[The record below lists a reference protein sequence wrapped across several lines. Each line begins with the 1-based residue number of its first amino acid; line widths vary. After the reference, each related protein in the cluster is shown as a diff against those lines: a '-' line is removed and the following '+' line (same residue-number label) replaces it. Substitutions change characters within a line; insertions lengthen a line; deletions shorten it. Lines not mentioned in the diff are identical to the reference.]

1 MCTNSSVSF
10 FGGCF
15 CLFCAQQVW
24 QQHANDHKDKLYP
37 FAPEASRNTLDD
49 FKCCPLRLLKKLYMM
64 VGKQNLEL
72 PDKAG
77 FHVRRW
83 ISHQPEIVEEIPEQ
97 NQVGEINLI
106 KTEFPTTK
114 MLGVL
119 WIVQEDKFS
128 LRYSALRNEFV
139 LTKNL

>member
-1 MCTNSSVSF
+1 M
-10 FGGCF
+10 
-15 CLFCAQQVW
+15 
-24 QQHANDHKDKLYP
+24 
-37 FAPEASRNTLDD
+37 
-49 FKCCPLRLLKKLYMM
+49 KKLYMM
-64 VGKQNLEL
+64 VGKQILEL

-77 FHVRRW
+77 FYVRRW

-106 KTEFPTTK
+106 KREFPTTK

-119 WIVQEDKFS
+119 WIYIVQEDKLS

-139 LTKNL
+139 LMKNL